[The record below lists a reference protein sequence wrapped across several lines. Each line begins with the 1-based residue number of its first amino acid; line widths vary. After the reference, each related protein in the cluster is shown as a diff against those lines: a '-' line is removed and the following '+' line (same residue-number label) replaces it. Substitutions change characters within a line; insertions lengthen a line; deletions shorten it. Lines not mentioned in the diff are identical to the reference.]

1 MKKSYKVMLLI
12 CVIGIAIV
20 IVLISSIKQRK
31 ENNTVA
37 NTNNTSNTIKNNIGN
52 GNNDE
57 VPSVVI
63 TYQATSEVFRIN
75 GTEHTITVFQD
86 FPTVRADKES
96 VKNKI
101 QETLGKIANEE
112 FNEYKKEV
120 ENSINDKYGIDA
132 SDMERT
138 GDLTVKWNFY
148 TDRSDKKVISV
159 KSIGSGNLGGA
170 VWDEKRGYSFDTE
183 TGDLL
188 TLDSIAIHAE
198 ACKKYIKDDTIKYLR
213 ANYKNIGMNDQ
224 ALNNLNEIVNLDEVT
239 WYFSNT
245 GLTLCFEQYK
255 LVPGAF
261 EYTIEYNKLVDLVKP
276 EYLK

>member
-1 MKKSYKVMLLI
+1 M
-12 CVIGIAIV
+12 
-20 IVLISSIKQRK
+20 
-31 ENNTVA
+31 
-37 NTNNTSNTIKNNIGN
+37 
-52 GNNDE
+52 
-57 VPSVVI
+57 
-63 TYQATSEVFRIN
+63 
-75 GTEHTITVFQD
+75 
-86 FPTVRADKES
+86 
-96 VKNKI
+96 
-101 QETLGKIANEE
+101 
-112 FNEYKKEV
+112 
-120 ENSINDKYGIDA
+120 
-132 SDMERT
+132 
-138 GDLTVKWNFY
+138 
-148 TDRSDKKVISV
+148 
-159 KSIGSGNLGGA
+159 
-170 VWDEKRGYSFDTE
+170 
-183 TGDLL
+183 L